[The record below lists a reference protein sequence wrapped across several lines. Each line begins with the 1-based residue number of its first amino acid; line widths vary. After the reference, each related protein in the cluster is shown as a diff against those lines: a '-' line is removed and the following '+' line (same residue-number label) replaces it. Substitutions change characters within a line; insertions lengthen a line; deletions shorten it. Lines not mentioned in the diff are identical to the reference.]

1 MFNGLLGNRATRTL
15 KSVRERVRLFRPTV
29 WCITGTERHT
39 GYPLKI
45 IYAGRE
51 THQRYFTHIAFGDS
65 PRREALGRT
74 WTWRVARFLRT
85 HADADMLITETSAA
99 YFEKVAAREDFFI
112 PLWVEGQIFHS
123 RLDRHLRGSLRD
135 DLRKVRKHGYSYEIT
150 RDPEKLRM
158 FHHEMYEPYIS
169 MVHGD
174 RAALMSLDALLSKA
188 DHADLLLVRCAEDYV
203 AGGVFLYEGG
213 AVRTWSLG
221 IRHGNHAHVRKGA
234 IAALYYY
241 KILYLK
247 EQGYE
252 SFNAGASRAF
262 LRDGALQY
270 KRKWGMQLTGVRSGG
285 FWLQHLADSPGT
297 SAFLE
302 HNPFITYRNHT
313 LQGVAY
319 ARAAE
324 LDAAHDRQLRKLQEG
339 LGLAAFSI
347 NSLEQQAPD
356 SAQQIDAGAAAAC
369 NVGSRH

>member
-1 MFNGLLGNRATRTL
+1 MFNGLLGSRATKTL

-29 WCITGTERHT
+29 WCIEGTERHT
-39 GYPLKI
+39 GCPLKI
-45 IYAGRE
+45 IYAGRKI
-51 THQRYFTHIAFGDS
+51 HQRYFSHIAFGDG
-65 PRREALGRT
+65 PHREALGRT
-74 WTWRVARFLRT
+74 WTWRVARFLRN
-85 HADADMLITETSAA
+85 HPDADMLITETSAA
-99 YFEKVAAREDFFI
+99 YFEKFAAREDFFI

-188 DHADLLLVRCAEDYV
+188 GHADLLLVRCAEDYV

-247 EQGYE
+247 EQGYD

-270 KRKWGMQLTGVRSGG
+270 KRKWGMTLTGPRPGG
-285 FWLQHLADSPGT
+285 FWLRRLSQSPGVL
-297 SAFLE
+297 AFLVN
-302 HNPFITYRNHT
+302 NPFI
-313 LQGVAY
+313 Y
-319 ARAAE
+319 ARDNTLHGMAYSV
-324 LDAAHDRQLRKLQEG
+324 DAAPTEETSRQLGKLHRG
-339 LGLAAFSI
+339 LGLHGFEVSTI
-347 NSLEQQAPD
+347 KTRQGTHYDP
-356 SAQQIDAGAAAAC
+356 AGT
-369 NVGSRH
+369 GH